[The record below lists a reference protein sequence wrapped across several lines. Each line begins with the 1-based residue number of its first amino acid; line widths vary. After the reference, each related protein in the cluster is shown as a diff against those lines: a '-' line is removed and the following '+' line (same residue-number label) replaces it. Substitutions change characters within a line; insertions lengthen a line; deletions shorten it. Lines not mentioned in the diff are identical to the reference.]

1 VSPARPA
8 TERASRAGSLVLVA
22 TPIGNL
28 GDLSARAL
36 EVLGTADLLCCED
49 TRHTGRLLSLAGV
62 TAPRLMSLHQH
73 NEASRI
79 ADVLKVLEAGGTVA
93 LVSDA
98 GTPLVSDPGA
108 RVVQAVIAAGFPVI
122 AVPGPSAVLAALVIS
137 GFSTERFSFEG
148 FLPRRGAER
157 GRRLDAIA
165 TADAPTVI
173 YEAPGRVATTLRE
186 LCERT
191 EPERRVAVGREL
203 TKRFE
208 EVVRGPVAEVIET
221 LKAQEERG
229 EYVVV
234 IDGATVAAD
243 GGIDLDHALRAL
255 LGAGL
260 GPREAVSALVA
271 LHGVSHREAYARALE
286 LRPTVPAPA
295 RTRR

>member
-1 VSPARPA
+1 VSPARSA
-8 TERASRAGSLVLVA
+8 NERAPEAGSLLLVA

-28 GDLSARAL
+28 GDLSTRAL
-36 EVLGTADLLCCED
+36 EVLGSCDLLCCED

-62 TAPRLMSLHQH
+62 PAPKLMSLHQH

-79 ADVLKVLEAGGTVA
+79 AEVLNVLDAGGTVA
-93 LVSDA
+93 LVADA

-108 RVVQAVIAAGFPVI
+108 RVVQAVIAAGFAVT
-122 AVPGPSAVLAALVIS
+122 AVPGPSAVLAALVLS

-148 FLPRRGAER
+148 FLPRRGADR
-157 GRRLDAIA
+157 ARRLDAIA
-165 TADAPTVI
+165 AADAPSVI

-186 LCERT
+186 LAERT
-191 EPERRVAVGREL
+191 EPTRRVAIAREL

-208 EVVRGPVAEVIET
+208 EVVRDAIGDAIASLESRD
-221 LKAQEERG
+221 ERG

-234 IDGATVAAD
+234 IDAAPVAAD
-243 GGIDLDHALRAL
+243 RGIDLDHAIRVL
-255 LGAGL
+255 LEAGL

-286 LRPTVPAPA
+286 LRPEVPTPSKS
-295 RTRR
+295 RR